1 MKHSFWAQPIHTTDG
16 RLLGVEV
23 LTKFEQPGLY
33 QVINPKYYIK
43 SLTPIAKR
51 QLLVDQLL
59 MIEEYSHWFRHNEQF
74 CTVNI
79 DNDLAE
85 LLLNDPWLKNI
96 IMQLTF
102 VRLEISEDFHD
113 LNDGMNN
120 PVIKSLVENLNI
132 LWLDDLGAGKA
143 NMQAVTTQVYE
154 VVKLDRK
161 FYRQEVEKPTFSTLI
176 DNVRKYCDRVVVEGV
191 EYIEE
196 LPILLKSGVWGVQG
210 YLYRSVPLSR
220 VQTLL

>member
-1 MKHSFWAQPIHTTDG
+1 MERSFWAQPIHTTDG

-23 LTKFEQPGLY
+23 LTKFEQSGLY

-43 SLTPIAKR
+43 SLPIEAKR
-51 QLLVDQLL
+51 QLLIDQLL
-59 MIEEYSHWFRHNEQF
+59 TIEEYSQWFRLNSQF

-79 DNDLAE
+79 NYDMAE
-85 LLLNDPWLKNI
+85 LLLNDSWLKNI
-96 IMQLTF
+96 IIQLPF
-102 VRLEISEDFHD
+102 VRFEISEDFEG
-113 LNDGMNN
+113 LNEGMSN
-120 PVIKSLVENLNI
+120 PVLKGLVENLNV

-161 FYRQEVEKPTFSTLI
+161 FYRQEAEKPTFSTLI
-176 DNVRKYCDRVVVEGV
+176 ANIRRYCDRVVVEGV

-196 LPILLKSGVWGVQG
+196 LPILLESGAC
-210 YLYRSVPLSR
+210 R
-220 VQTLL
+220 VTSTDLFL

>member
-1 MKHSFWAQPIHTTDG
+1 
-16 RLLGVEV
+16 
-23 LTKFEQPGLY
+23 
-33 QVINPKYYIK
+33 
-43 SLTPIAKR
+43 
-51 QLLVDQLL
+51 
-59 MIEEYSHWFRHNEQF
+59 
-74 CTVNI
+74 
-79 DNDLAE
+79 
-85 LLLNDPWLKNI
+85 
-96 IMQLTF
+96 
-102 VRLEISEDFHD
+102 
-113 LNDGMNN
+113 MNN

-176 DNVRKYCDRVVVEGV
+176 ASIRKYCDRVVVEGV

-196 LPILLKSGVWGVQG
+196 LPILLESGVWGVQG

>member
-1 MKHSFWAQPIHTTDG
+1 MEHSFWAQPIHTTDG
-16 RLLGVEV
+16 KLLGVEV

-43 SLTPIAKR
+43 SLSVEAKR
-51 QLLVDQLL
+51 QLLIDQLL
-59 MIEEYSHWFRHNEQF
+59 TIEEYSHWFRHNNQY

-79 DNDLAE
+79 DFDLAD

-96 IMQLTF
+96 VMQLPF
-102 VRLEISEDFHD
+102 VRLEISEDFEG

-120 PVIKSLVENLNI
+120 SVIRSLVENLNI
-132 LWLDDLGAGKA
+132 LWLDDLGAGRA

-161 FYRQEVEKPTFSTLI
+161 FYRQEIEKPTFCTLI
-176 DNVRKYCDRVVVEGV
+176 DNIKKYCDRVVVEGV
-191 EYIEE
+191 EFIEE
-196 LPILLKSGVWGVQG
+196 LPILRESGIWGVQG
-210 YLYRSVPLSR
+210 YLFKSVPLNR

>member
-79 DNDLAE
+79 DNDLSE
-85 LLLNDPWLKNI
+85 LLLNDSWLKNI

-176 DNVRKYCDRVVVEGV
+176 DNIRKYCDRVVVEGV

-196 LPILLKSGVWGVQG
+196 LPLLKRAGVWGVQG

-220 VQTLL
+220 VASLL